1 MCQHRLTIASVVL
14 VVMATGLTGAG
25 QLGYSTAVGGQK
37 GTRQDVVVS
46 PQLNEKGKDPKGDQP
61 IRDEQDA
68 LEGGWTPVAVNVQ
81 GKGEVEYPRKNQL
94 LIFKGD
100 TFQRKDGGKVFQSG
114 RIVLYPTEK
123 PKKMDMIL
131 TDRSPEARLLVVY
144 ELKDNRLTICYEI
157 ADLGGEPSR
166 PTGLMP
172 GGNRSVV
179 VYERKAKNK

>member
-1 MCQHRLTIASVVL
+1 MCQHRLKIASVVL

-25 QLGYSTAVGGQK
+25 QLGYRTAAGGQ
-37 GTRQDVVVS
+37 
-46 PQLNEKGKDPKGDQP
+46 NERGKDPKRDQP

-81 GKGEVEYPRKNQL
+81 GKGEVEYPRKNQS

-114 RIVLYPTEK
+114 KIVLYPTEK
-123 PKKMDMIL
+123 PKKMDMIV
-131 TDRSPEARLLVVY
+131 TDRSPEVRLLVVY
-144 ELKDNRLTICYEI
+144 ELKGNRLTICYEI